1 MTIKRIILL
10 FVFMVLGKSSF
21 AQYHDANWVV
31 TRVIQGNGNNVLIHF
46 PPVGG
51 SPVINFCAGQ
61 IPFSYANSTISDAQG
76 NLLFITN
83 GVEVFDKNY
92 QIIPGCIVQNP
103 YTIASAVGGL
113 ARTQS
118 AIFLPWP
125 GDTNKYVLFYAVP
138 EINTVNSG
146 PCSGG
151 WGGLATH
158 LYYTVLDKTLNG
170 GNGGVV
176 SANNIAMSDTL
187 VHLFGL
193 AATKHANGRDWWIL
207 VKERCSSKFATM
219 LLTPAG
225 LTTVF
230 DQYISP
236 SFSDPSNGAISK
248 FSPDGSLLGV
258 FRMDNEL
265 LFYQFDRC
273 TGLLSDP
280 LMLSNPFNEG
290 YFEYSPNSRFI
301 YRGEGS
307 ASTQTGQYDLSLYY
321 QPNGVLNSL
330 RYVDPNVPDTGD
342 CGQGV
347 GTASAACF
355 PTLAPDGKIYYG
367 HCYTCNLSVINYPD
381 SLDTLCMMEYNTIQL
396 PYGHSGPLPYHPNYR
411 LGPIT
416 GSICDSLTSVHELQP
431 QEISLY
437 PNPATDQIQVS
448 SSRSL
453 SGTVITLFN
462 VQGQQLLQQTPGFGN
477 VFEVELPKSI
487 GTGIYF
493 LRIQAKEGV
502 VTKKVVVR

>member
-1 MTIKRIILL
+1 
-10 FVFMVLGKSSF
+10 MVLGKSSF
-21 AQYHDANWVV
+21 AQYHDANWIVSGSYLG
-31 TRVIQGNGNNVLIHF
+31 QGYNVKIYFQQTIGLPNI
-46 PPVGG
+46 
-51 SPVINFCAGQ
+51 SLTNGQ
-61 IPFSYANSTISDAQG
+61 IPFSYSNASISDFQG

-83 GVEVFDKNY
+83 GIEVYDKNY
-92 QIIPGCIVQNP
+92 QVIPGCIIQNV
-103 YTIASAVGGL
+103 YTVASALAGL
-113 ARTQS
+113 NRIQS

-176 SANNIAMSDTL
+176 SANNIAVSDTL
-187 VHLFGL
+187 VHAFGL

-207 VKERCSSKFATM
+207 VKERCSSKFATI

-230 DQYISP
+230 DQYVNP
-236 SFSDPSNGAISK
+236 TFNDPSNGAISK

-258 FRMDNEL
+258 IRMDNEL

-290 YFEYSPNSRFI
+290 YFEFSSNSRFL
-301 YRGEGS
+301 YRGEGNV
-307 ASTQTGQYDLSLYY
+307 STQTGQYDLSLYY

-347 GTASAACF
+347 GTASAAQF
-355 PTLAPDGKIYYG
+355 PALAPNSKIYWG
-367 HCYTCNLSVINYPD
+367 HPFSCNLSVINYPD
-381 SLDTLCMMEYNTIQL
+381 SLDTLCQMEYNNVIL
-396 PYGHSGPLPYHPNYR
+396 PFGHVGSLPYHPNYR

-416 GSICDSLTSVHELQP
+416 GSVCDSLTNVHELLAQD
-431 QEISLY
+431 ISVY
-437 PNPATDQIQVS
+437 PNPAKDNLFIT

-453 SGTVITLFN
+453 NETVITLFN
-462 VQGQQLLQQTPGFGN
+462 IHSQILLQQSPGFGN
-477 VFEVELPKSI
+477 NFELTIPADI
-487 GTGIYF
+487 DTGIYM
-493 LRIQAKEGV
+493 LRVQSKEGV
-502 VTKKVVVR
+502 VTKKIVIGK